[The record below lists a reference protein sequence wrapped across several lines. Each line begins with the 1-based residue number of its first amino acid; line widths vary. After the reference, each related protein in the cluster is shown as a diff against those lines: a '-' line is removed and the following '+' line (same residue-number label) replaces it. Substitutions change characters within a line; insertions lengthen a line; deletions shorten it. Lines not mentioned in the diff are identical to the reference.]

1 MPMPQPQLARLL
13 SGRLRLAREL
23 RKLSQR
29 VLGRR
34 ARIPPSAIARFEVGA
49 RMPTIE
55 SLRRLASALDIPTD
69 YLLGLV
75 DIPGL
80 VGTDEIVG
88 QDIDLLSDSD
98 RELTRKIVRILVKRN
113 QEVNLGDEGLK
124 QISSG

>member
-1 MPMPQPQLARLL
+1 
-13 SGRLRLAREL
+13 
-23 RKLSQR
+23 
-29 VLGRR
+29 
-34 ARIPPSAIARFEVGA
+34 
-49 RMPTIE
+49 MPTIE